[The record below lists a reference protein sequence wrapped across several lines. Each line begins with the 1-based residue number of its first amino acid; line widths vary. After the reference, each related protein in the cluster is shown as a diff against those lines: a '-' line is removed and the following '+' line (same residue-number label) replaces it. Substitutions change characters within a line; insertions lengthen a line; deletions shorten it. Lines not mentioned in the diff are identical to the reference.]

1 MTDTREVLARAELL
15 MARIEALLPAAPAP
29 IDWSARAFL
38 WRRHF
43 QQGHLR
49 AAHDIGQTRLDDLLC
64 IDDQKAQLDT
74 NTRQFLAGLPANNV
88 LLWGPRGT
96 GKSSVVRALLNT
108 YGDKG
113 LRIIEVDR
121 DHLNDIP
128 AIIDIVGDR
137 PERFILYCD
146 DLSFE
151 GRDQGYKALKVLLD
165 GSVQTTPHNLLVYA
179 TSNRRHLLPE
189 QIADN
194 QEAHFVGGELHHG
207 EAVEERISLSE
218 RFGVWLAFH
227 PFSQDQYLGIVAH
240 WLDRLGVSTPNRDGA
255 ERAALQ
261 WALLHGSRSGRSAW
275 QFAKDWAGR
284 RALQGI
290 AGAQA

>member
-1 MTDTREVLARAELL
+1 MNDSRDFLSRAEQLI
-15 MARIEALLPAAPAP
+15 ARIEALLPAPADPVDWCAPAY
-29 IDWSARAFL
+29 L
-38 WRRHF
+38 WRRHG
-43 QQGHLR
+43 QRGALR
-49 AAHDIGQTRLDDLLC
+49 AVHDVGEARLDDLLC
-64 IDDQKAQLDT
+64 IDEQKAQLDT
-74 NTRQFLAGLPANNV
+74 NTRQFLAGAPANNV

-96 GKSSVVRALLNT
+96 GKSSVIRALLNT
-108 YGDKG
+108 YRGQG
-113 LRIIEVDR
+113 LRIIEVER
-121 DHLNDIP
+121 DHLIDIP
-128 AIIDIVGDR
+128 DIVDIVAGR
-137 PERFILYCD
+137 PERFLLFCD

-165 GSVQTTPHNLLVYA
+165 GSVRSTPKNVLVYA

-189 QIADN
+189 HMSDN
-194 QEAHFVGGELHHG
+194 QDTHFVGNELHHG

-227 PFSQDQYLGIVAH
+227 PFSQDEYLSIVRH
-240 WLDRLGVSTPNRDGA
+240 WLDRLGVTSARRDGA

-284 RALQGI
+284 EALQS
-290 AGAQA
+290 GANHP